1 MVPAGESGLTPR
13 GMIDGTTKEPNETT
27 GPNKSGHDDRGKPR
41 RRTVAGPGA
50 AYLRVAEAELGRIA
64 GSQGMPGRR
73 IGFEW
78 RFSRAAIQDWLRRP
92 SMKESLLRLAGSWKH
107 DPYLDEMLEDIY
119 RQRGRP
125 MSEEGK

>member
-1 MVPAGESGLTPR
+1 MAQPKSRTKRLARTNQA
-13 GMIDGTTKEPNETT
+13 TT
-27 GPNKSGHDDRGKPR
+27 
-41 RRTVAGPGA
+41 TVASPGGEPSPVRAAGWPEVLTLAEAA

>member
-1 MVPAGESGLTPR
+1 MASPGGEPSPVRAAGWPEVLTLA
-13 GMIDGTTKEPNETT
+13 E
-27 GPNKSGHDDRGKPR
+27 
-41 RRTVAGPGA
+41 AA

-64 GSQGMPGRR
+64 GSQGLPGRR
-73 IGFEW
+73 IGSEW

-92 SMKESLLRLAGSWKH
+92 SMKESLLRLAGSWKD

-119 RQRGRP
+119 QQRGRP